1 MTLPVEPREVAGLTG
16 VLAMSLER
24 VPIRLR
30 SASITFSAWRLELQA
45 DQGGG
50 AVLQVDDPAGTTWYR
65 GEGVLLGWPQDALAA
80 VYQAL
85 LPQPDGSTDDRPQ
98 LG

>member
-1 MTLPVEPREVAGLTG
+1 MPFSPEPSEIAGLTG

-24 VPIRLR
+24 VPVRVR
-30 SASITFSAWRLELQA
+30 SASITFSAWRLELHT
-45 DQGGG
+45 DQGAG
-50 AVLQVDDPAGTTWYR
+50 AVLQIDELAGATCYR
-65 GEGVLLGWPQDALAA
+65 GEGVLLGWPQEALSA

-85 LPQPDGSTDDRPQ
+85 LPRPDGSTDDLLQ